1 MDDGNGGTSVRFP
14 AAVSA
19 TPRPQGRREIVDLLA
34 RHGLRPRRHLGQHFL
49 ADPNVVDRIVRLAQL
64 GPAGKAVE
72 IGAGTGTLTRALA
85 ATGAAVVAYEIDERL
100 APLLAEV
107 LAGTGVDLRIADAAG
122 VNLEEA
128 LDGTGWVMVANL
140 PYHLGTPLLLDVLR
154 DVPKVEK
161 AVVMVQREV
170 AERLAAGPGSRRYG
184 LPSVVAGLYSEVEM
198 GFTVGRAVFVPPP
211 DVESA
216 VVVVRRRVA
225 SPLAGRAEVLAQAAF
240 GQRRK
245 MLRSSLAAAVA
256 DPEALVE
263 AAGLDPT
270 ARAETLS
277 VDDYLRL
284 AESVP

>member
-1 MDDGNGGTSVRFP
+1 
-14 AAVSA
+14 
-19 TPRPQGRREIVDLLA
+19 
-34 RHGLRPRRHLGQHFL
+34 
-49 ADPNVVDRIVRLAQL
+49 
-64 GPAGKAVE
+64 
-72 IGAGTGTLTRALA
+72 
-85 ATGAAVVAYEIDERL
+85 
-100 APLLAEV
+100 
-107 LAGTGVDLRIADAAG
+107 
-122 VNLEEA
+122 
-128 LDGTGWVMVANL
+128 
-140 PYHLGTPLLLDVLR
+140 
-154 DVPKVEK
+154 
-161 AVVMVQREV
+161 
-170 AERLAAGPGSRRYG
+170 
-184 LPSVVAGLYSEVEM
+184 
-198 GFTVGRAVFVPPP
+198 
-211 DVESA
+211 